1 MKKLVIGKEYY
12 VNTAH
17 LKAAILARDER
28 RYMQN
33 VEYLRRSEKILVT
46 KDAGDLKTVVVI
58 PATVCEIFANSV
70 TGEIQVTVNVGLGT
84 FNEPILAVV
93 NPDKI
98 YEEVSKPEAVKK
110 VDNGYGSTWYC
121 KCNLNPYDYTPKR
134 IIYNNPATIVFWK
147 DGTKTV
153 VKKNEK
159 EKYNSYNAF
168 CAALAKKIYGTNSE
182 VNRIVRSGYNQKVA
196 EGQKKFAD
204 FKKKVEKA
212 RKAKKEGK
220 KK

>member
-1 MKKLVIGKEYY
+1 MKNLVLGKEYY
-12 VNTAH
+12 VDAAH
-17 LKAAILARDER
+17 LRAAVLTQDKH

-33 VEYLRRSEKILVT
+33 IDDLRRSEGILAI
-46 KDAGDLKTVVVI
+46 KDAGNNLKSVEVI
-58 PATVCEIFANSV
+58 PATVCKIV
-70 TGEIQVTVNVGLGT
+70 TDSAIGETQVTVRVDFEPLET
-84 FNEPILAVV
+84 PILVVV

-98 YEEVSKPEAVKK
+98 YKEVSKPETVKK
-110 VDNGYGSTWYC
+110 VDNGLTWYC
-121 KCNLNPYDYTPKR
+121 KCNFNPYDYTPKR
-134 IIYNNPATIVFWK
+134 IIYNNPATIVFWR

-168 CAALAKKIYGTNSE
+168 CAALAKKIFGTNSE

-196 EGQKKFAD
+196 EGQKKLAE

-212 RKAKKEGK
+212 RKARKKGEK
-220 KK
+220 K

>member
-12 VNTAH
+12 VDAAH
-17 LKAAILARDER
+17 LRTAVSARDEYRYR
-28 RYMQN
+28 RN
-33 VEYLRRSEKILVT
+33 ADYLAVLTKILAT
-46 KDAGDLKTVVVI
+46 EDAGGPKTVKVV
-58 PATVCEIFANSV
+58 PATVCEIFVDSV
-70 TGEIQVTVNVGLGT
+70 IGEMQVKVSVDLGAL
-84 FNEPILAVV
+84 EAPIFVVV
-93 NPDKI
+93 NPAKI
-98 YEEVSKPEAVKK
+98 YKEVPKPAAVKK
-110 VDNGYGSTWYC
+110 VDNGLTWC
-121 KCNLNPYDYTPKR
+121 CNIDPYIYAPKR

-168 CAALAKKIYGTNSE
+168 CAALAKKIFGTNSE

-196 EGQKKFAD
+196 EGQKKLAE

-212 RKAKKEGK
+212 RKAKKKGEK
-220 KK
+220 K